1 MGGHVIASFG
11 VVAVDSFACLKWE
24 FEKDKRLA
32 ISFFSLPAPFF
43 FFFFA
48 SLSLSLVRCWP
59 FCPVIT
65 IFLDKKF
72 FFFTRG
78 RRNLVR

>member
-24 FEKDKRLA
+24 FEKDKRLE

-43 FFFFA
+43 FFF
-48 SLSLSLVRCWP
+48 SPLSLSPRALLA
-59 FCPVIT
+59 
-65 IFLDKKF
+65 FLPCDNYF
-72 FFFTRG
+72 SG
-78 RRNLVR
+78 

>member
-24 FEKDKRLA
+24 FEKDKRLE

-43 FFFFA
+43 FFRL
-48 SLSLSLVRCWP
+48 SLSLSPSCLVGL
-59 FCPVIT
+59 FA
-65 IFLDKKF
+65 L
-72 FFFTRG
+72 
-78 RRNLVR
+78 

>member
-24 FEKDKRLA
+24 FEKDKRLE

-43 FFFFA
+43 FFR
-48 SLSLSLVRCWP
+48 LSLSLPRALLA
-59 FCPVIT
+59 
-65 IFLDKKF
+65 FLPCDNYF
-72 FFFTRG
+72 SG
-78 RRNLVR
+78 

>member
-11 VVAVDSFACLKWE
+11 VVTVDSFACLKWE
-24 FEKDKRLA
+24 FEKDKRLE

-43 FFFFA
+43 FSLL

-72 FFFTRG
+72 FFFAGG
-78 RRNLVR
+78 RRNFVR

>member
-11 VVAVDSFACLKWE
+11 VVAVDSFACLKRE
-24 FEKDKRLA
+24 FEKDKRLE
-32 ISFFSLPAPFF
+32 ISFFSLPALFF
-43 FFFFA
+43 FFFF
-48 SLSLSLVRCWP
+48 SPLSLVRCWP

-72 FFFTRG
+72 FFFAGG
-78 RRNLVR
+78 RRNFVR

>member
-24 FEKDKRLA
+24 FEKDKRLE

-43 FFFFA
+43 FFFFFR
-48 SLSLSLVRCWP
+48 LSLSLPRALLAFSPCDNY
-59 FCPVIT
+59 FS
-65 IFLDKKF
+65 
-72 FFFTRG
+72 G
-78 RRNLVR
+78 